1 MRLIDADKL
10 KEKLKAHHDF
20 FVNAWGGFSNLPV
33 KDKARVDE
41 ITNCIAEVVNA
52 PTIDPESL
60 RPQGHWIGEADGYAD
75 GKLVYDVWYCSE
87 CNHCIDDGTD
97 DPDLLPDFCPGCGAY
112 MKGAGKNADS

>member
-1 MRLIDADKL
+1 MHLIDADKL
-10 KEKLKAHHDF
+10 KEKLEAHHDF

-60 RPQGHWIGEADGYAD
+60 AEHLRTMGYEV
-75 GKLVYDVWYCSE
+75 KKCL
-87 CNHCIDDGTD
+87 
-97 DPDLLPDFCPGCGAY
+97 
-112 MKGAGKNADS
+112 K